1 MATNTGA
8 FFVGV
13 GTTFAILATGFG
25 GGLMMA
31 RTAMEPRA
39 QQQAGVP
46 GQKAPPVRVILPA
59 SSEPAESPRSL
70 TVSSAE
76 LAPPPGPIPIKEAA
90 SPEKMLDKVDIRR
103 AE

>member
-13 GTTFAILATGFG
+13 GTTFAILAFGFG

-39 QQQAGVP
+39 ELHAQVP
-46 GQKAPPVRVILPA
+46 QETAPPVRVILPA
-59 SSEPAESPRSL
+59 SSEPAQPPSCVFRACATSATSAAFDNLFNAAGSAARTSL
-70 TVSSAE
+70 H
-76 LAPPPGPIPIKEAA
+76 
-90 SPEKMLDKVDIRR
+90 
-103 AE
+103 